1 MPAPP
6 PRVSIFGF
14 AWMEVH
20 FGMCRSAAIA
30 LNLRPQWGQGTRS
43 SNEGSAAVRE
53 ASAPPPSDCASLAFR
68 PARSAAWKFAD
79 SRFHLGTG
87 RSLGVSAG
95 KLDLRS
101 ISGRLA
107 CGSSDFEPDA
117 SLEPPPP
124 AREGG
129 SGDENEEEDG
139 LREKESRRGAGECD
153 GDELSAHRSAEVR
166 SSRCRDESQTLR
178 ACELTATFSQMAR
191 CTCNRSDA
199 KERPQHGH
207 GTTLDGRRDG
217 SSSYGSSPA

>member
-1 MPAPP
+1 
-6 PRVSIFGF
+6 VVV
-14 AWMEVH
+14 AWWWRHSVH
-20 FGMCRSAAIA
+20 
-30 LNLRPQWGQGTRS
+30 
-43 SNEGSAAVRE
+43 
-53 ASAPPPSDCASLAFR
+53 
-68 PARSAAWKFAD
+68 
-79 SRFHLGTG
+79 
-87 RSLGVSAG
+87 
-95 KLDLRS
+95 
-101 ISGRLA
+101 LA

-153 GDELSAHRSAEVR
+153 GDELNAHRSAEVR

-199 KERPQHGH
+199 KERPQHLH
-207 GTTLDGRRDG
+207 CGR
-217 SSSYGSSPA
+217 SKV